1 MNRWQS
7 ILVGGLALAAL
18 SGCQGVKEELGIG
31 VRTPPDEFAVY
42 SRAPLSLPPDYSLR
56 PPAAG
61 AAAESLAPRQAAK
74 DVLLGSTGKPAGAA
88 AAAPA
93 DPNLSSGQQALL
105 KRTGGDTATP
115 AVREQVNEES
125 TVLAAADRSFVQK
138 LMFWQTPQ
146 DYGTVVDP
154 AAETRRIREAQAL
167 GQPVVTGETPV
178 ITRQPKALL
187 EGIF

>member
-1 MNRWQS
+1 MKRWQA

-18 SGCQGVKEELGIG
+18 SGCQGMKEELGIG

-74 DVLLGSTGKPAGAA
+74 DVLLGTTGKPA
-88 AAAPA
+88 AAAPVAA
-93 DPNLSSGQQALL
+93 DPSLSSGQMALL

-115 AVREQVNEES
+115 AVREQVNEE
-125 TVLAAADRSFVQK
+125 TVVLAEADRSFVQK

-146 DYGTVVDP
+146 EYGTVVDP
-154 AAETRRIREAQAL
+154 AAEMRRIREAQAL
-167 GQPVVTGETPV
+167 GQSVVSGETPT